1 MAKHAATDLGKIACN
16 DLEFSNDFNI
26 VETLLGETKEVFDLI
41 NLGLFLSFGGIKNIT
56 EYVSLSLLGGILPEN
71 SFLSILGSAEASGR
85 LRGFIMNKEDSPLL
99 QNYALQL
106 IPLPKLISSIER
118 TISEHGLVRDDASAE
133 LRKIRNSILVN
144 KGRVKDKLES
154 ILRSSE
160 YQKYFQEQI
169 VTMRSE
175 RYVIPIK
182 QEYRQYFPGIVHDQS
197 GSGATIF
204 IEPMAVVNLNN
215 DIKKLI
221 TDEKNELER
230 ILKQLTKEVA
240 TYSEELLSN
249 QKIFTALDLINAKAE
264 YAIKTKS
271 TMPNINSNNYLQLK
285 KARHPLIDQQV
296 VVPIDIEFG
305 DTFNTL
311 LITGPNTGGKTVT
324 LKIVGLFAMMT
335 QAGLFLPIEI
345 DGKMPIFSNIFADI
359 GDEQSIEQSLST
371 FSSHMT
377 NIIYILTNATPNSL
391 VLLDEIC
398 AGTDPAEGAALSMAI
413 LEYLEQK
420 NVNTII
426 TTHYSEL
433 KTFAYNRLKMKNA
446 SVEFDSN
453 SLRPTYRLL
462 MGVAGSSNALSISRR
477 LGLTETVINSAYSFL
492 SEEHKSMTKVLSEL
506 EQERKI
512 FAEQRAEAEELRKTY
527 LRLKS
532 EAANQKNALEQNKIS
547 ILNKAREQA
556 KELIKVAKRDA
567 DEIISTL
574 KNTDKNVDAKTK
586 QMAID
591 QARKALGQINFDGE
605 DEVLVDALPLKLTDA
620 KVGMLVYIEPLKKN
634 GLITKISK
642 DDISVEVGILKTT
655 VKINQCFIIAKNS
668 YKMNAFSSE
677 KKTRTISTSN
687 IRTLKNIKKEIDLRG
702 MIVDD
707 AICDLEKY
715 IDDAVLSNISP
726 VVIIHGMG
734 TGALKKGLLSYL
746 ESHISVKRIET
757 APQNMGGN
765 GATILHLK

>member
-1 MAKHAATDLGKIACN
+1 MGKIACN
-16 DLEFSNDFNI
+16 DLEFSSDFAT
-26 VETLLGETKEVFDLI
+26 VETWLRETKEVFDLI
-41 NLGLFLSFGGIKNIT
+41 NLGLVLSFGGIKNVT

-71 SFLSILGSAEASGR
+71 NFLAILGSAEASSR
-85 LRGFIMNKEDSPLL
+85 LRNFIMNKEDKPLL
-99 QNYALQL
+99 QNYAMQL
-106 IPLPKLISSIER
+106 IPLPKLVSSIER
-118 TISEHGLVRDDASAE
+118 TISEHGLVRDDASSE
-133 LRKIRNSILVN
+133 LRKIRNSIIIN
-144 KGRVKDKLES
+144 KSRVKDKLES

-215 DIKKLI
+215 EIKKLI
-221 TDEKNELER
+221 ADEKNEVER
-230 ILKQLTKEVA
+230 ILKQLTKDIA
-240 TYSEELLSN
+240 LFSEELLIN
-249 QKIFTALDLINAKAE
+249 QKIFTALDVINAKAE

-285 KARHPLIDQQV
+285 KARHPLIDQQI

-335 QAGLFLPIEI
+335 QTGLFLPIEI
-345 DGKMPIFSNIFADI
+345 DGTMPIFSNIFADI

-377 NIIYILTNATPNSL
+377 NIIHILTNAPANSL

-413 LEYLEQK
+413 LQYLEQK

-433 KTFAYNRLKMKNA
+433 KTFAYNRPKMKNA

-462 MGVAGSSNALSISRR
+462 MGIAGSSNALSISRR
-477 LGLTETVINSAYSFL
+477 LGLAETIIDSANTFL
-492 SEEHKSMTKVLSEL
+492 SEEHKSMTKMLGEL
-506 EQERKI
+506 EEERKV
-512 FAEQRAEAEELRKTY
+512 FAQQRQDAEELRKTY

-532 EAANQKNALEQNKIS
+532 DIVKQKNSLEQNKIT

-556 KELIKVAKRDA
+556 QELIKSAKRDA
-567 DEIISTL
+567 DDIISTL
-574 KNTDKNVDAKTK
+574 KNTDKNVDSKTK
-586 QMAID
+586 QAAIE
-591 QARKALGQINFDGE
+591 QARKALGQINFAGE
-605 DEVLVDALPLKLTDA
+605 DENMVDAVPLNLAET
-620 KVGMLVYIEPLKKN
+620 KVGMVVYVEPLKKN

-642 DDISVEVGILKTT
+642 DDLSIEVGILKTT
-655 VKINQCFIIAKNS
+655 VKANQCFIIAKNS
-668 YKMNAFSSE
+668 YKNTATLPE
-677 KKTRTISTSN
+677 KKTRTLSSSN
-687 IRTLKNIKKEIDLRG
+687 LRTLKNVKKEIDLRG

-707 AICDLEKY
+707 AINELEKY

-734 TGALKKGLLSYL
+734 TGALKKGLLIYL
-746 ESHISVKRIET
+746 ESHISVKQIEA